1 MSLIPHVRPRRH
13 TLPFLPGG
21 FEDDPEALR
30 IAFQKLQALG
40 LLSGNPALTALS
52 LQQ

>member
-13 TLPFLPGG
+13 SLPFLPRGL
-21 FEDDPEALR
+21 EDDPEALR
-30 IAFQKLQALG
+30 MTLEKIQALG
-40 LLSGNPALTALS
+40 LLNANPGLALA